1 MYATYFKRVIN
12 TSPKEKTLKEICIA
26 DVYLL
31 PKLACFASCQ
41 IFPIRVYLFPNKAD
55 KHDKAET
62 LNLGSIL
69 LRAGFGVIYERTK
82 WSGMKLEEYE
92 KVMVI
97 SGLGTRGQA
106 SCLLMERVE
115 KIEGVLLGR

>member
-1 MYATYFKRVIN
+1 MIN

-31 PKLACFASCQ
+31 PKEACFASCQ

-55 KHDKAET
+55 KHDKAKT
-62 LNLGSIL
+62 LTLGSIL

-82 WSGMKLEEYE
+82 RSGMRLEEYE
-92 KVMVI
+92 EVMVI
-97 SGLGTRGQA
+97 SGPVTCGQA
-106 SCLLMERVE
+106 SCHLTGRVE